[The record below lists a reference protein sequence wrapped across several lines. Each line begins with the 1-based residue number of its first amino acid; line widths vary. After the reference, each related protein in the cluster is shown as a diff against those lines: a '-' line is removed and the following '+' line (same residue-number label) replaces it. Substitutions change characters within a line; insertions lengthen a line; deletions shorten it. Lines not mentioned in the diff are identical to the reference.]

1 MFKSTRLSGG
11 SDLIFDIINNFLMVL
26 VLIIV
31 IYPLI
36 YILSAS
42 FSSAQAVISGRV
54 WLLPVEPTILAYTGV
69 FKNQAVL
76 SGYFNSAWYMVFG
89 TVVNVFVTMIAA
101 YPLARRDLRG
111 RKVIMMYF
119 MFTMMFSGGLIPT
132 YLLIKDLRMLDTRL
146 AMIIPGALAV
156 WNMTITRTYIKSSI
170 PEELYESAEIDGA
183 GDLLVFYK
191 IIVPLCAPIVAVI
204 TLFYAV
210 EHWNSYFNALI
221 YLKRASLFPL
231 QIILRNILILNTT
244 DFSMVTDEL
253 EMAERYA
260 LAELLKYSLIIVA
273 SLPMFVIYPFVQKHF
288 IKGIMIGSV
297 KG

>member
-1 MFKSTRLSGG
+1 MTNNRLSGG
-11 SDLIFDIINNFLMVL
+11 SDRVFDMVNNFLMIL

-42 FSSAQAVISGRV
+42 FSSAQAVMSGKV
-54 WLLPVEPTILAYTGV
+54 WLLPVEPTVIAYTGI
-69 FKNQAVL
+69 FQNKSVL
-76 SGYFNSAWYMVFG
+76 TGYFNSAYYMIVG
-89 TVVNVFVTMIAA
+89 TIVNVFITMIAA

-111 RKVIMMYF
+111 RKIIMMYF
-119 MFTMMFSGGLIPT
+119 MFTMLFSGGMIPT
-132 YLLIKDLRMLDTRL
+132 YLLLRNLRMIDTRL
-146 AMIIPGALAV
+146 AMILPGALAV
-156 WNMTITRTYIKSSI
+156 WNMTITRTYIKTSI

-191 IIVPLCAPIVAVI
+191 MVVPLSTPIIAVI

-210 EHWNSYFNALI
+210 EHWNSYFSALI
-221 YLKRASLFPL
+221 YLRSASLFPL

-244 DFSMVTDEL
+244 DFSMVTDAA

-273 SLPMFVIYPFVQKHF
+273 SLPMFIIYPFVQKHF
-288 IKGIMIGSV
+288 VKGIMIGSV